1 MPSLTKIYN
10 WISQDKDFAN
20 KIVDARR
27 IGAQSYIE
35 EAMDQLDH
43 ADNRNIMIIREKVQ
57 LAKWL
62 CTKLIPLYG
71 DKQEIKQDTTIEI
84 KWQQP
89 AAEKI
94 IDVDVVEVGS
104 SEATDLRFRIMRF
117 RLILI
122 CN

>member
-71 DKQEIKQDTTIEI
+71 DKQEIKQDY
-84 KWQQP
+84 
-89 AAEKI
+89 
-94 IDVDVVEVGS
+94 
-104 SEATDLRFRIMRF
+104 R
-117 RLILI
+117 
-122 CN
+122 C

>member
-94 IDVDVVEVGS
+94 IDVDAVEVGS
-104 SEATDLRFRIMRF
+104 SNASGSKVSHHEV
-117 RLILI
+117 
-122 CN
+122 